1 MKAAVWDSYLKKA
14 NGNVLHFDVVVPDGS
29 SETAIVYKY
38 AYEYLKSRGIDG
50 AEINVKNCQF
60 CHIESMTDKMRSD
73 IESKG
78 FHIIEMDEIPSEL
91 PGNPTR
97 REMILFLRAQY
108 DEYRYADFRDKTDI
122 QIMQIIQELNI
133 SKNL

>member
-14 NGNVLHFDVVVPDGS
+14 NGNVLHFDVVVPDS
-29 SETAIVYKY
+29 RSETAIVYKY
-38 AYEYLKSRGIDG
+38 AYEYLKSQGIDG

-73 IESKG
+73 IESRG

-91 PGNPTR
+91 PDNPTR
-97 REMILFLRAQY
+97 REMILFLRAHY
-108 DEYRYADFRDKTDI
+108 GEYRYADLRDKTDI